1 MNRVGLCKFRVLY
14 YIGGAVIPLAL
25 FPNICSITHQFIQ
38 SILIVV
44 LATSLALFIAYKMAK
59 QAVSLYIL
67 NEDRIMDNAIHYIYN
82 DNALLN
88 MNVIHRACARLVN
101 IYHLIL
107 QSIAKKL
114 KFYYQTQAI
123 RLRQEHEEIR
133 NMQQN
138 LFFLGKTPEPRMQSG
153 TYVCVSQNVD
163 MLMNR
168 IFEYTFRDYVETWY
182 STVSNDRGTLHKLVR
197 SDFWETYDVFTK
209 RLAKVDVIN
218 LVMNRYTKELL
229 KYFRELDA
237 TDPAKHNNAEFHLH
251 PCLRDT
257 NFEKDFL
264 RRVSEYIIRLCFPNH
279 ISSNS
284 SSRVILREILA
295 GLVFLPLIDAI
306 CDPDYVNLTL
316 LSYISQREA
325 AAEEK
330 SRVYMYAATYEDFI
344 RIISSADDVGELR
357 QIHRHIMTELLHA
370 TALSSLKQDEKKVGK
385 VKSMAKGQLL
395 LSRDLKKYIN
405 QCQVARQQCEKR
417 LRALDGAENQQFLGD
432 KVDAAI
438 ASSVRMLTYNE
449 VMASHMARSYF
460 LKYLK
465 SIGKG
470 ALLKFWCEI
479 DIGLLKEQAPTGKE
493 MAKIVSH
500 IYQTYIIAGSP
511 DEIDIDIDKST
522 LKGMENCVLG
532 NKDSEDFL
540 ILQKRVAKIL
550 EMEHFPSFVVSDF
563 YIRQLMPQLSDTGDA
578 LAQMLHE
585 DSSDPT
591 YQQPAAFGR
600 RKSLPDKSL
609 MRLKEIEDRLEYK
622 AQALESLR
630 PAAKQDHK
638 LTRVLE
644 SEIKDLQREK
654 FEQQLYIERTEMWWA
669 RMGSWHA
676 TIKSVSPPS
685 EEGGQSKY
693 PVYTILVVNS
703 DSSLGEGTDDVSEWT
718 LERNLEQFQQLHQEL
733 KKFHPSL
740 KKRRLPTLPVLSFGS
755 LSQKF
760 LENSKI
766 ALNTYLADIL
776 NDEVLSRSEILYAF
790 LSSTANHDKKGDMRR
805 KKVMKKGGISRAS
818 SANLL
823 LGAGQKM
830 SLWQLGSL
838 ILTLPKDILD
848 SILHQEED
856 SSNSDDEDGDESLKD
871 VDPDSIAAPMY
882 ELISEIFEIHGIFR
896 ALRKTLIIFVRLA
909 FGSSI
914 NKQIRETVQWLVS
927 EPMLTFYLQTF
938 IESMWPD
945 GRLKPKFKE
954 RTDEEKKDTA
964 LEAQVKFLENVP
976 EALQNLIGHENAR
989 RGFSKI
995 FLSLQ
1000 DKRLNKHL
1008 LYKLMEETVEEVF
1021 PEILKHNES

>member
-1 MNRVGLCKFRVLY
+1 MGGFYKIKFLC
-14 YIGGAVIPLAL
+14 YIGGACIPLAL
-25 FPNICSITHQFIQ
+25 FPNIFNVMHQFIQ
-38 SILIVV
+38 SILVV
-44 LATSLALFIAYKMAK
+44 AVALFLAVFITYKMAQK
-59 QAVSLYIL
+59 AVSVYL
-67 NEDRIMDNAIHYIYN
+67 NEESLIDTGMRNIY
-82 DNALLN
+82 DDADMLN
-88 MNVIHRACARLVN
+88 MNMFRRCYAKLLN
-101 IYHLIL
+101 IFHLLL

-114 KFYYQTQAI
+114 MYYYNIQTPES
-123 RLRQEHEEIR
+123 RQKKTEIK
-133 NMQQN
+133 NMQEN

-153 TYVCVSQNVD
+153 TYVCVSQNID
-163 MLMNR
+163 ILMNR

-182 STVSNDRGTLHKLVR
+182 ATVSNDRGTLHKLVK

-229 KYFRELDA
+229 KYYRELDA
-237 TDPAKHNNAEFHLH
+237 TDPAKSHNAEFRLH

-257 NFEKDFL
+257 NCEKDFL
-264 RRVSEYIIRLCFPNH
+264 RRVSEYIIRLCFPHH

-295 GLVFLPLIDAI
+295 GLVFFPLIDTI
-306 CDPDYVNLTL
+306 CDPDYINLSIL
-316 LSYISQREA
+316 AYISQREA
-325 AAEEK
+325 AVEEK
-330 SRVYMYAATYEDFI
+330 TRAYTYAATYEDFI
-344 RIISSADDVGELR
+344 RIISSAEDIVELR
-357 QIHRHIMTELLHA
+357 KIHRHIMTELLHA
-370 TALSSLKQDEKKVGK
+370 TAISSLKRDEKKIGK
-385 VKSMAKGQLL
+385 AKSMAKGELL

-417 LRALDGAENQQFLGD
+417 LRALHGTENHQFIGD
-432 KVDAAI
+432 KVDAVI
-438 ASSVRMLTYNE
+438 ASSVRLLTYSE

-470 ALLKFWCEI
+470 ALLKYWCEV
-479 DIGLLKEQAPTGKE
+479 DIGLLKEPGPSGKE
-493 MAKIVSH
+493 MAKIISH
-500 IYQTYIIAGSP
+500 LYQTYVVPGSP
-511 DEIDIDIDKST
+511 DEVDIAIDKST

-532 NKDSEDFL
+532 NKGCDDF
-540 ILQKRVAKIL
+540 IIFQKHVSTTL
-550 EMEHFPSFVVSDF
+550 EVEHFPTFLVSDF

-578 LAQMLHE
+578 LAQMLRE
-585 DSSDPT
+585 DYSDT
-591 YQQPAAFGR
+591 ASEQPAAFGR
-600 RKSLPDKSL
+600 RQSLPDNAL
-609 MRLKEIEDRLEYK
+609 TRLKEIEDRLEYK

-644 SEIKDLQREK
+644 GEIKDLQREK
-654 FEQQLYIERTEMWWA
+654 YEQQLYIERTDMWWT
-669 RMGSWHA
+669 RMGGWRAS
-676 TIKSVSPPS
+676 IKSVSLPR
-685 EEGGQSKY
+685 EEDGQTKY
-693 PVYTILVVNS
+693 PIYTVFVLNS
-703 DSSLGEGTDDVSEWT
+703 DLSLYEGSDDVSEWT
-718 LERNLEQFQQLHQEL
+718 VDRNLEQFQQLHQEL
-733 KKFHPSL
+733 KKFQPSI

-760 LENSKI
+760 LESSKTV
-766 ALNTYLADIL
+766 LNNYLTDIL
-776 NDEVLSRSEILYAF
+776 NDEILSRSEILYAF
-790 LSSTANHDKKGDMRR
+790 LSSATSHVNKKEDVRR
-805 KKVMKKGGISRAS
+805 KRFAKRGGISRAS
-818 SANLL
+818 SGNLL
-823 LGAGQKM
+823 IGDGQKM

-838 ILTLPKDILD
+838 ILTLPRDILD
-848 SILHQEED
+848 TMLHQEDDFSDSED
-856 SSNSDDEDGDESLKD
+856 DESLKD

-909 FGSSI
+909 FGGSI

-945 GRLKPKFKE
+945 GKLKPRFEE
-954 RTDEEKKDTA
+954 RTEEEVKDTA

-1008 LYKLMEETVEEVF
+1008 FYKLLEETVEEVF
-1021 PEILKHNES
+1021 PEILNHG